1 MNEEKSYFDPAAI
14 VEEIRAEVEKNGPYE
29 EILTINDIPMPEDEN
44 IFDAQTLLR
53 GIQERNDVFE
63 IPSAFPE
70 TSGNPVKKAYKK
82 AMTKAVACATF
93 PLAQRAT
100 EINFGVKVSLHDI
113 ARLLVEQQKRI
124 EELEAKVEVLEYM
137 ISGS

>member
-1 MNEEKSYFDPAAI
+1 MSEGKVFLDPAA
-14 VEEIRAEVEKNGPYE
+14 VMEEIRAEVKKNGPYE
-29 EILTINDIPMPEDEN
+29 EIPTINEIPMPEDES
-44 IFDAQTLLR
+44 IFDAKTVLR
-53 GIQERNDVFE
+53 GVRERNDVFE
-63 IPSAFPE
+63 IPSVFPE

-93 PLAQRAT
+93 PMAQRAT

-113 ARLLVEQQKRI
+113 ARILVEQQKRI